1 MLTQPLRQ
9 TAEYQSLLAAVAG
22 PVPAAAALFGLPPTA
37 RAQVLAALCEDT
49 GHPFFYRAASR
60 GLSRAGFHLPLCRG
74 AKP

>member
-37 RAQVLAALCEDT
+37 RAQVLAGAPQQADGCFVVPQGALGEEEQ
-49 GHPFFYRAASR
+49 A
-60 GLSRAGFHLPLCRG
+60 
-74 AKP
+74 

>member
-49 GHPFFYRAASR
+49 GQGAGPAAQRYTNKKANSR
-60 GLSRAGFHLPLCRG
+60 
-74 AKP
+74 

>member
-9 TAEYQSLLAAVAG
+9 TTEYQSLLAAVAG

-49 GHPFFYRAASR
+49 GRPA
-60 GLSRAGFHLPLCRG
+60 LVI
-74 AKP
+74 